1 MKLKT
6 LVLLAMA
13 LGCGLI
19 AMVGVQQVLAERQGN
34 VAETVEV
41 LVARTEIDPG
51 AEITETNTIF
61 EPRPKESV
69 PEGAVVNKEQYLK
82 RATTIRL
89 FPGEIVIQKKL
100 GEPGVIG
107 IAAQIPQGMRVV
119 AVPVNMTSALSGLIS
134 SGNKVDI
141 VVTYSLQKNG
151 MQYKKTKQVLSN
163 IEVFAVDRVRHSES
177 ADASKASSKP
187 ENVSFLVTPQQAQ
200 TLSYAGQKGTLQL
213 VLRGASDSADIE
225 MTDIDDESFEGLD
238 AEKGVDQVAEEAPKP
253 APAPEVT
260 APEPQKDLQA
270 FLNTPP
276 PPPTPA
282 PAPLPPQEPEVV
294 VAPREI
300 WSIEIYDGDTKRVET
315 MELIPEPT
323 NVQDA
328 TANGGSWWKRLITD
342 VNTPTKPEAKTHN
355 KKHPQQTRPGQSGTT
370 PTESTPTETSPPETT
385 PVTAPAVLP
394 PTTPSPEARTNPEQ
408 PVTESPTPASKDS
421 PAAPTVA
428 NPAANNQ
435 PVNPAS

>member
-34 VAETVEV
+34 EAATVEV
-41 LVARTEIDPG
+41 LVARSEIDPG

-61 EPRPKESV
+61 EVRPQASV
-69 PEGAVVNKEQYLK
+69 PDGAVVNKEQYMK

-119 AVPVNMTSALSGLIS
+119 AVPVNLTTSLSGMIS
-134 SGNKVDI
+134 AGNKVDI

-163 IEVFAVDRVRHSES
+163 IEVFAVDRVRHAES
-177 ADASKASSKP
+177 GDASKASSKP

-213 VLRGASDSADIE
+213 VLRGASDIVDVE
-225 MTDIDDESFEGLD
+225 MAHIDDESFEGLES
-238 AEKGVDQVAEEAPKP
+238 EKGTEQAAEEPAKP

-270 FLNTPP
+270 FLNAPP
-276 PPPTPA
+276 PPPAPA
-282 PAPLPPQEPEVV
+282 PAPLPEPEVV

-300 WSIEIYDGDTKRVET
+300 WSIEIYDGETKRVET

-323 NVQDA
+323 KVDEA

-342 VNTPTKPEAKTHN
+342 VNTPTKPEAKHKDAKADTR
-355 KKHPQQTRPGQSGTT
+355 KRPQTT
-370 PTESTPTETSPPETT
+370 PP
-385 PVTAPAVLP
+385 TAPAVLP
-394 PTTPSPEARTNPEQ
+394 PTTPSPETQPKSDQ
-408 PVTESPTPASKDS
+408 PVADGPSLTPDEL
-421 PAAPTVA
+421 PAV
-428 NPAANNQ
+428 PAEVDPSANNQ
-435 PVNPAS
+435 PVDAAR